1 MNTNML
7 RKRKRAG
14 SSLVLVVV
22 IVVALLVTGGGLLSL
37 GLQGRMQGIRA
48 GSEMKARSAADA
60 GLTAALARMNR
71 MLETRTWS
79 QSELVDSDVSGTLPN
94 SGTTF
99 NYDIAATGES
109 LKKPE
114 FTVTS
119 VSRVRQMHAGVS
131 AVVALKGLFES
142 AILAQ
147 QRISLSPGSTVDGF
161 NSADPTDT
169 DADLKMGTLSTVAD
183 SIPIGPGT
191 LINGDVFV
199 GVGGDPGTVIG
210 AGGTIT
216 GGTYPL
222 IIEPE
227 QPVITI
233 PPLPNIGTALDAK
246 GTTIELTP
254 AASGTYSSIT
264 LGQASGVSGILEI
277 TGGQV
282 KLHITG
288 NIDLGQGCE
297 LIIDPDSSLIL
308 YVDGD
313 ICADNSGGLNNQAGD
328 IKAFQIYAT
337 GGTEQTFDLKAK
349 SRIFGTIYAPQAN
362 ITIYPNAE
370 ICGAIVGKNVLFKSG
385 CTFYYDEALRDVS
398 IEEEGVRFVVARW
411 REY

>member
-22 IVVALLVTGGGLLSL
+22 IVAVLLVTGGGLLSL

-94 SGTTF
+94 SSATF
-99 NYDIAATGES
+99 NYDIAATGGS

-131 AVVALKGLFES
+131 AAVALKGLFES
-142 AILAQ
+142 AILAHQ
-147 QRISLSPGSTVDGF
+147 QIDLSPGITVDGF

-183 SIPIGPGT
+183 SIPIGPGG

-210 AGGTIT
+210 AGGTIN
-216 GGTYPL
+216 GRTYPL

-227 QPVITI
+227 QPVII
-233 PPLPNIGTALDAK
+233 VPPLPDIGTALDAT
-246 GTTIELTP
+246 GTTINLTP
-254 AASGTYSSIT
+254 AASGTYTSISLT
-264 LGQASGVSGILEI
+264 KGSETNGCLVI
-277 TGGQV
+277 TGGKV
-282 KLHITG
+282 ELHITG
-288 NIDLGQGCE
+288 NIDMGQGCE
-297 LIIDPDSSLIL
+297 LIIESGSSLVL
-308 YVDGD
+308 YVDGN
-313 ICADNSGGLNNQAGD
+313 IYTTNSSGLNNQAGNVRD
-328 IKAFQIYAT
+328 FQIYGT
-337 GGTEQTFDLKAK
+337 GSPGQIFDIKPK
-349 SRIFGTIYAPQAN
+349 SAIFGTIYAPQAD
-362 ITIYPNAE
+362 ITLYPKTA
-370 ICGAIVGKNVLFKSG
+370 IAGAIVGRNVTFKSN
-385 CTFYYDEALRDVS
+385 CIFHYDEALRNVS
-398 IEEEGVRFVVARW
+398 IEDEGVRFVVARW